1 MEATCH
7 VRPPRPSTWRAS
19 SRPRSAA
26 TGFGRRSLLRGALAG
41 AGFLGAS
48 GLLAACGSSGSSGGG
63 GGGTEAASGTLTFGS
78 NQSDA
83 VPKQAYADLVTGFN
97 DPNIKVTTNTVDH
110 NTFQEN
116 INTYLQ
122 GQPDDVFTWFAGYRM
137 KFFAAQGLVGDISD
151 VWQNLNGMPEPVK
164 AASTGDDGKQYF
176 VPFDNYPWAIFYRPS
191 VFQQRGYQAP
201 KTLDELVTLS
211 TQMQKDGLVPIAF
224 ADKDG
229 WPAMGTFDQLNLR
242 INGYDFHVN
251 LMAGKE
257 AWDSDK
263 VKKVFDTWNRLLPF
277 HQPDALG
284 RTWQEAAQSLQ
295 QKKSGMYV
303 LGMFVGQ
310 QFTKG
315 ADQDD
320 LDFFAFPEVD
330 SDDRD
335 VGGRGPDRRLHDGG
349 EPEERGRGEE
359 VPRLPRHARRRGHL
373 RQVRPDG
380 DRGQHRRRH
389 RGLQQAAEEGGRV
402 RRRRQA
408 DLAVPRPR
416 HAPRLRIDGDD
427 PGAAAVHQVAERH
440 RRAHQEHREP
450 EEVDLHVLS
459 GAR

>member
-1 MEATCH
+1 MS
-7 VRPPRPSTWRAS
+7 RPSTETQYLAS
-19 SRPRSAA
+19 LVPPSVAA
-26 TGFGRRSLLRGALAG
+26 TGIGRRSLLKGALAG

-48 GLLAACGSSGSSGGG
+48 GLLAACGSGGSSGSGGSAG

-83 VPKQAYADLVTGFN
+83 VPKAAYAQLVAGFN

-151 VWQNLNGMPEPVK
+151 VWQNVQGMPDAIK

-176 VPFDNYPWAIFYRPS
+176 IPFDNYPWAVFYRPS
-191 VFQQRGYQAP
+191 VFQAKGYQVP

-211 TQMQKDGLVPIAF
+211 TQMQKDGLIPIAF

-229 WPAMGTFDQLNLR
+229 WPAMGTFDQLDLR

-257 AWDSDK
+257 AWDSAQ
-263 VKKVFDTWNRLLPF
+263 VKKVFDTWNRLVPF
-277 HQPDALG
+277 QQPDSLG

-295 QKKSGMYV
+295 QKKAGMYV

-310 QFTKG
+310 QFNKG
-315 ADQDD
+315 ADQED

-330 SDDRD
+330 STVGTSAIEAPIDGFMMAAKPKNEPAAKKFLAYLGTPGAEDTYVKSDPTVIAVNTGADTSGYTNLQKKAVDFVRNAKQISQFLDRD
-335 VGGRGPDRRLHDGG
+335 T
-349 EPEERGRGEE
+349 
-359 VPRLPRHARRRGHL
+359 
-373 RQVRPDG
+373 RPDFASTVMIPA
-380 DRGQHRRRH
+380 
-389 RGLQQAAEEGGRV
+389 LQQYIKTPN
-402 RRRRQA
+402 
-408 DLAVPRPR
+408 D
-416 HAPRLRIDGDD
+416 IDGLTKSIES
-427 PGAAAVHQVAERH
+427 QKK
-440 RRAHQEHREP
+440 
-450 EEVDLHVLS
+450 S
-459 GAR
+459 IFTS